1 MAEFTP
7 SRLALARKRR
17 GFTKKALAASAGLS
31 LRSVTGYESGSQ
43 EPTEATIAELAKAL
57 EFPIAFFSGPDPQ
70 DLSTERAS
78 FRALTKMTATQRN
91 QTLSAGA
98 LAVELS
104 HWIEQRFELPTAAVP
119 NFAHVDPEL
128 AAEGVRADWGLGER
142 PVANLIHLL
151 ESKGVRVFS
160 LAEEC
165 REIDAFSFWDEGVPY
180 IFLDT
185 QKSAERSRLDAAH
198 ELGHLVL
205 HVGHELPRGKDHER
219 EAFQFGSAFLM
230 PKGDVTAHAP
240 RSGRIPDLIKAK
252 KRWGVSVAS
261 LAYRMHQ
268 IGLLSEWQY
277 YSIFVQLG
285 QMGYRTSEPEAMHR
299 ESSQVLAKVFQALRD
314 DQIGRADVAR
324 ALHWPVVE
332 LQKLVFG
339 LVLSSV
345 DGQGAG
351 RAEGAPSRRSLRIVE

>member
-7 SRLALARKRR
+7 SRLAIARKRR
-17 GFTKKALAASAGLS
+17 GLTKKALAEKAGIS
-31 LRSVTGYESGSQ
+31 LRSVTGYESGNQ
-43 EPTEATIAELAKAL
+43 EPTAPTVDELARAL
-57 EFPIAFFSGPDPQ
+57 EFPAAFFSRPDTH
-70 DLSTERAS
+70 DLSTEGAS

-91 QTLSAGA
+91 QALSAGA

-104 HWIEQRFELPTAAVP
+104 HWIEERFELPAVAVP
-119 NFAHVDPEL
+119 NFARVDPEL
-128 AAEGVRADWGLGER
+128 AAAGVRSEWGLGER
-142 PVANLIHLL
+142 PVGNLIHLL
-151 ESKGVRVFS
+151 ESKGIRVFS
-160 LAEEC
+160 LVEEC

-180 IFLDT
+180 VFLDT

-219 EAFQFGSAFLM
+219 EAFQFGSALLM
-230 PKGDVTAHAP
+230 PKGDVIAHAP

-285 QMGYRTSEPEAMHR
+285 QMGYRTNEPEGMPR
-299 ESSQVLAKVFQALRD
+299 ESSQVLAKVFDALRD
-314 DQIGRADVAR
+314 DQMSRPDVAR
-324 ALHWPVVE
+324 ALDWPVVE

-339 LVLSSV
+339 LVLSSIS
-345 DGQGAG
+345 GKGTG
-351 RAEGAPSRRSLRIVE
+351 RPPRAASRPSLTVVQ